1 MTAPLVLKDIKLAG
15 RERPRLRVPELRLES
30 SRMIAL
36 VGPNG
41 SGKTSLLRAVLGLE
55 RELSGTILCGEQNLL
70 TATPRGRAEKVGW
83 LPQHEPH
90 GEGVSVFEFLRG
102 ACFRFDASRE
112 EIDARIL
119 EGLCGREL
127 GHLAHAQLS
136 QLSGGERQRLGLTAL
151 MLQGAS
157 WWLCD
162 EPANHLDP
170 KQQLLTYGT
179 LGAAWRGGQALLCV
193 THDVNLLWQAVAR
206 EQWGDVRVVGMDRG
220 EIVVD
225 DSLLSPGLAEGLSEI
240 YRLDVRRTSREE
252 TPLFTMNLAKES
264 R

>member
-1 MTAPLVLKDIKLAG
+1 MTAPLILKDIELAG

-41 SGKTSLLRAVLGLE
+41 SGKTSLLRAILGLE
-55 RELSGTILCGEQNLL
+55 RALSGTIRCGEQDLL
-70 TATPRGRAEKVGW
+70 TATTRARAEKVGW
-83 LPQHEPH
+83 LPQHEPR

-102 ACFRFDASRE
+102 ACFRFDASRG
-112 EIDARIL
+112 EIDGRIL
-119 EGLCGREL
+119 EGLRGREL
-127 GHLAHAQLS
+127 CHLVHAQLN

-170 KQQLLTYGT
+170 KQQLLTYGA
-179 LGAAWRGGQALLCV
+179 LGAAWRGGQALVCV
-193 THDVNLLWQAVAR
+193 THDVNLLWHAVPR
-206 EQWGDVRVVGMDRG
+206 DRWGEVRVVGMDRG
-220 EIVVD
+220 EVVVD
-225 DSLLSPGLAEGLSEI
+225 DSLLSSRLAEGLSEI
-240 YRLDVRRTSREE
+240 YQLDVRLTSREE
-252 TPLFTMNLAKES
+252 TPVFTMNLAEES
-264 R
+264 P